1 MNPETGNTSPNR
13 WLVLAR
19 VVLFLLSCAVVL
31 AATAPLSAGLR
42 GNWQELSIGTIA
54 SFGAFA
60 LTLLFVRWEKIRME
74 DVGAAVGRRS
84 LARLTLGF
92 FVGLLLVSVWASTV
106 RAAGQVRWIHATGI
120 DVRAATVAFAGY
132 LALACREELA
142 FHGYPLRRLERL
154 FGLWAA
160 QIFVALVFAAEHK
173 LGGSNWLDAL
183 LGPAVGSLLFG
194 MAAIA
199 TRGLALPIGLHA
211 AWNFGQWSLGMKAQ
225 PGLLKFVVREGSEQ
239 RIHWIRAK
247 TYGPVMLLATFA
259 FWLWHRRAQGESYAQ
274 PHDYSDV

>member
-84 LARLTLGF
+84 LARLTLGPSRNTF
-92 FVGLLLVSVWASTV
+92 PIRERVPGHGKGVGRRRRRRHPYIGRKCAPARRTQRRV
-106 RAAGQVRWIHATGI
+106 
-120 DVRAATVAFAGY
+120 
-132 LALACREELA
+132 CRRRQRDDRTSLH
-142 FHGYPLRRLERL
+142 FGLRRHPSRPD
-154 FGLWAA
+154 
-160 QIFVALVFAAEHK
+160 
-173 LGGSNWLDAL
+173 DA
-183 LGPAVGSLLFG
+183 
-194 MAAIA
+194 
-199 TRGLALPIGLHA
+199 
-211 AWNFGQWSLGMKAQ
+211 
-225 PGLLKFVVREGSEQ
+225 
-239 RIHWIRAK
+239 
-247 TYGPVMLLATFA
+247 
-259 FWLWHRRAQGESYAQ
+259 
-274 PHDYSDV
+274 